1 MNHTTGADLIINS
14 PCIIGEGAVI
24 ERLRRN
30 IDLELDP
37 FLVNSAFIY
46 EEAKRAALETIC
58 RQYLDIGCEFGL
70 PLLMSTPT
78 WRASRE
84 RIDAAGY
91 SGVDVNGDNV
101 QFLDALRKSYGG
113 YAQEVIICGLMSCRG
128 DAYNPAEALGVD
140 EALEFHAWQAAPF
153 PPSARRPA
161 LLWPLQPPPSHT
173 CSVSLSV
180 PREPCWT
187 ARP

>member
-1 MNHTTGADLIINS
+1 MISLGSVIFFSSARISFPIN
-14 PCIIGEGAVI
+14 PIGLTFSISSHSLGRVE
-24 ERLRRN
+24 
-30 IDLELDP
+30 
-37 FLVNSAFIY
+37 SA
-46 EEAKRAALETIC
+46 A
-58 RQYLDIGCEFGL
+58 
-70 PLLMSTPT
+70 
-78 WRASRE
+78 RE

-101 QFLDALRKSYGG
+101 RFLDALRESYGG

-140 EALEFHAWQAAPF
+140 EALEFHAWQAGRLAGTRVDFLPPF

-161 LLWPLQPPPSHT
+161 LLWPLQPPPRHT

-180 PREPCWT
+180 RKEPCWT

>member
-1 MNHTTGADLIINS
+1 VNHTTGADLIISS
-14 PCIIGEGAVI
+14 PRIIGEGAVI

-46 EEAKRAALETIC
+46 EEAKRVALETIC
-58 RQYLDIGCEFGL
+58 RQYLDIRCEFGL

-101 QFLDALRKSYGG
+101 RFLDALRKSYGG
-113 YAQEVIICGLMSCRG
+113 L
-128 DAYNPAEALGVD
+128 
-140 EALEFHAWQAAPF
+140 
-153 PPSARRPA
+153 RR
-161 LLWPLQPPPSHT
+161 
-173 CSVSLSV
+173 
-180 PREPCWT
+180 R
-187 ARP
+187 